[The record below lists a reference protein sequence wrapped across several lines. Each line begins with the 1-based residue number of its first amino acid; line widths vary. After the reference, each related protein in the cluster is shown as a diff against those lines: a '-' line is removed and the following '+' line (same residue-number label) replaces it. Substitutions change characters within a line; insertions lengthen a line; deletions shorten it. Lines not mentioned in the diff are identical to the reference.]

1 MWLARMLLIVVTASL
16 PVAAGAV
23 DVDFGAMVEGGYD
36 SNIYRTRENQVDDGL
51 FRFTPTI
58 RFEVPGRKFSGDLYY
73 APTYE
78 LFTTHSDANGMAH
91 VVLNGLNWA
100 PDEKTHVR
108 LSNRFQA
115 LNVLNFNDPSAI
127 DGGTTPIPDN
137 DIRRER
143 VYLFGSG
150 LTIEHAISPRWNSAT
165 SANFNLFESKD
176 RFRSDTKTISAF
188 QSFQY
193 GVTASDRVGGG
204 GGFNVQLFDAVP
216 GRLPASNSYVYQLF
230 ASYSRNFGE
239 RTILSIQAGP
249 ALIHTI
255 QDSGFAASEP
265 DSDVIFVGSNEG
277 SNDMS
282 WTIFGEVGLTHY
294 WLPTLTS
301 AISYNRRQSPA
312 NGQGA
317 STVADSVLFQTNWQ
331 PSERWDLSLRAT
343 YVHRESLTNLSQ
355 SNFLVGEDGSLT
367 FFDVNVSRAVD
378 TDRWGI
384 MLRAARRITRRISSS
399 IRFSYSDQRSKNTDR
414 SPNDFGNFLAIVGIK
429 YDFDRFRF

>member
-1 MWLARMLLIVVTASL
+1 MRLARMLLIVVTASL

-36 SNIYRTRENQVDDGL
+36 SNIYRTRQFQVDDGL
-51 FRFTPTI
+51 FRFTPSI
-58 RFEVPGRKFSGDLYY
+58 NIEVPTPRFTGSLFY

-78 LFTTHSDANGMAH
+78 VFTTQSDANGLTHDVRNA
-91 VVLNGLNWA
+91 LNWT
-100 PDEKTHVR
+100 PDEKTGVS
-108 LSNRFQA
+108 LINRFRA
-115 LNVLNFNDPSAI
+115 LDVLNFDAPSVI

-143 VYLFGSG
+143 FYLFGSG

-165 SANFNLFESKD
+165 SVNFNLFESKE
-176 RFRSDTKTISAF
+176 RFRSDSKTISAF

-204 GGFNVQLFDAVP
+204 GGFDIQLFDAVP
-216 GRLPASNSYVYQLF
+216 GLPASNSYVYQLF

-255 QDSGFAASEP
+255 QDSGSAASEP
-265 DSDVIFVGSNEG
+265 GSEVPFAGSNEG

-282 WTIFGEVGLTHY
+282 WTIFGEVALTHY

-331 PSERWDLSLRAT
+331 PSELWDLALRAS
-343 YVHRESLTNLSQ
+343 YVHRESLTNLSR
-355 SNFLVGEDGSLT
+355 SNFLVSEDGSLT
-367 FFDVNVSRAVD
+367 FFDVDVSRAVD
-378 TDRWGI
+378 TDRWGVT
-384 MLRAARRITRRISSS
+384 LRAARRITRRISSS
-399 IRFSYSDQRSKNTDR
+399 IRFSYSDQRSTNTDR
-414 SPNDFGNFLAIVGIK
+414 MPNDFGNFLAIVGVK
-429 YDFDRFRF
+429 YDFDRIRF